1 VSDSSGFNFEGDD
14 MKINYAA
21 VAASALFYWALG
33 GLWYS
38 PLMFGGKFI
47 ELMRWSPE
55 QVASIAAQ
63 GAGAQL
69 VLTSAGSLVAACVLA
84 HVVRYT
90 NAETTAGGARTGL
103 WLWLGFVVTTNL
115 NTVFFESR
123 PLGLFLINI
132 AYHLVAFLTMGAL
145 LATWR
150 RRSEVKA
157 PAYV

>member
-1 VSDSSGFNFEGDD
+1 

-21 VAASALFYWALG
+21 IASSAFLYWVLG

-38 PLMFGGKFI
+38 PLLFGGKFI
-47 ELMRWSPE
+47 EIMRWSPE
-55 QVASIAAQ
+55 QVARIQAE

-69 VLTSAGSLVAACVLA
+69 VLAFVGSLVAAYVLA

-90 NAETTAGGARTGL
+90 SAETAAGGAKTGL

-115 NTVFFESR
+115 NTVFFEFR
-123 PLGLFLINI
+123 PPGLFLINI
-132 AYHLVAFLTMGAL
+132 AYHLVAFVAMGAL
-145 LATWR
+145 LAVWR
-150 RRSEVKA
+150 KKSEAKA

>member
-1 VSDSSGFNFEGDD
+1 

-21 VAASALFYWALG
+21 VAVSALLYWLLG

-38 PLMFGGKFI
+38 PLLFGGKFI

-55 QVASIAAQ
+55 QVARIAAE

-69 VLTSAGSLVAACVLA
+69 ALAFVGSLVAAYVLA

-90 NAETTAGGARTGL
+90 SAEKAADGAKTGL
-103 WLWLGFVVTTNL
+103 RLWLGFIVTTNL
-115 NTVFFESR
+115 NTVFFEFR
-123 PLGLFLINI
+123 PVGLYLINI
-132 AYHLVAFLTMGAL
+132 GYHLVAFLAMGAM
-145 LATWR
+145 LAVWR
-150 RRSEVKA
+150 KKVEAKA

>member
-1 VSDSSGFNFEGDD
+1 

-21 VAASALFYWALG
+21 VAASALLYWVLG

-38 PLMFGGKFI
+38 PLLFGGRLI
-47 ELMRWSPE
+47 EIMRWSPE
-55 QVASIAAQ
+55 QVAQIAAQ

-69 VLTSAGSLVAACVLA
+69 ALAFAGSLVAAYVLA
-84 HVVRYT
+84 HIVRYT
-90 NAETTAGGARTGL
+90 NAETAAGGAKTGL

-115 NTVFFESR
+115 NTVFFEFR

-132 AYHLVAFLTMGAL
+132 AYHLVAFLSMGTL

-150 RRSEVKA
+150 RRSEAKA